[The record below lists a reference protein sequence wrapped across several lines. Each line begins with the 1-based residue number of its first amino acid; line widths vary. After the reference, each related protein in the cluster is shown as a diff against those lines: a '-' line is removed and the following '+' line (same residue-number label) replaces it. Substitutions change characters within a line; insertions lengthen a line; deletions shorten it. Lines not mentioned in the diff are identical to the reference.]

1 MPKASASGVGT
12 TDGAR
17 RVPTGRAQR
26 ARILAAATDLI
37 AAHGVEG
44 MTMRQLAAAC
54 DLHIATLYHYFG
66 SKSDLIG
73 AIVDDRHYD
82 AGLRELALPVDPAL
96 DPRDRLESFFAT
108 LATASLGE
116 LRLWRLLIGESLR
129 DDAVALAEARR
140 LSSALEEAVARWL
153 EELFPELGTGAAVPG
168 RDATT
173 SVVTGQLLAVF
184 LEEMMLGGRDDDRR
198 GRIERRARATAAVV
212 FPGPQ
217 AEGG

>member
-1 MPKASASGVGT
+1 MPKATASGVGT

-82 AGLRELALPVDPAL
+82 AGLRDLALPVDPAL

-140 LSSALEEAVARWL
+140 LSSALEEAVDALAR
-153 EELFPELGTGAAVPG
+153 GAVPRAG
-168 RDATT
+168 
-173 SVVTGQLLAVF
+173 
-184 LEEMMLGGRDDDRR
+184 
-198 GRIERRARATAAVV
+198 RRAPPCPGATPPPRSSPASSWRCSSRR
-212 FPGPQ
+212 
-217 AEGG
+217 